1 MVSLR
6 VVFPLMLMVHAVS
19 QDISAG
25 SSYPE
30 LVEIIPK
37 REVLYVG
44 GRYTNIT
51 VSHNICVLCVLCS
64 DRTTG

>member
-30 LVEIIPK
+30 LVDTIPK

-51 VSHNICVLCVLCS
+51 VSNNIRVLCVHS
-64 DRTTG
+64 AQIKQ